1 MTLFH
6 VAIVPIA
13 VLFYVK
19 FLISYSH
26 SRSSISLQAMMAKM
40 FQEEFGDMLVMEN
53 LCDERGVNQLPS
65 PNDLKRKILLK
76 GKIKH
81 KKKVR

>member
-1 MTLFH
+1 
-6 VAIVPIA
+6 
-13 VLFYVK
+13 
-19 FLISYSH
+19 
-26 SRSSISLQAMMAKM
+26 MAKM